1 MNEQSRISVKS
12 KITSKGQTTVPKEVR
27 EALRAVEGTQLEWTV
42 NGRDVSVSAKTLNIA
57 DFAGFLGKPPN
68 GAHLTIEQINEG
80 IGRAVAE
87 RFRRKTAR

>member
-1 MNEQSRISVKS
+1 MNERSPVVAKSR
-12 KITSKGQTTVPKEVR
+12 ITSKGQTTVPKEVR
-27 EALRAVEGTQLEWTV
+27 EALKAAGGTELQWTV
-42 NGRDVSVSAKTLNIA
+42 TGQEVSVTAKTLNIS

-68 GAHLTIEQINEG
+68 GAHVTVEQMNEG

>member
-1 MNEQSRISVKS
+1 MTDHSRISFKS

-27 EALRAVEGTQLEWTV
+27 DALKAVEGTQLEWTV

-57 DFAGFLGKPPN
+57 DFAGFLGRPPN

>member
-1 MNEQSRISVKS
+1 MTDHSRISFKS

-27 EALRAVEGTQLEWTV
+27 DALKAVEGTQLEWTV

-57 DFAGFLGKPPN
+57 DFAGFLGRPPN
-68 GAHLTIEQINEG
+68 GAHLTIEQINDG